1 MKRLFLVIT
10 ALLVLVLGSLSC
22 APSAPPAEET
32 PPPAPEVTP
41 SPSPPSFQPTIF
53 GDGEVLVTF
62 EVKVPEW
69 TPEEDK
75 IYVYTDGYQPVDS
88 AGIPMEKKEI
98 NVWSV
103 AFLAP
108 KNQELRYKYNRNS
121 YGFATDEEFTPDSK
135 EKRRSIMVGTEPI
148 FVQDEV
154 KKWRWLTEQ
163 PPQAI
168 VSTFRPDKLP
178 EREEPFIVGIF
189 TLDFF
194 DLVFADFMPSVFDRI
209 KEKGFKYVGIAY
221 APLSF
226 ISGKPLKFS
235 REPINTYT
243 DEQLAYTIAEAR
255 KRGLKIVLSAGI
267 ETDPGNFDKIEA
279 EFIKEQSDE
288 WYRELAKEWE
298 DVMVETAKLAEKY
311 QIEIFTPSDQWFV
324 WGNKT
329 EDQKKMLNPLI
340 NKAYQSIRAVY
351 SGKISSDN
359 YSPDEAFDYYKQLDW
374 IGDKWW
380 RAIADKKETN
390 IDEMKAESER
400 IIDDIY
406 RPIYEKYKKP
416 IFIQQLAYASYDG
429 AAGAL
434 QISTEGPEVG
444 EWFPYNPEYPADF
457 QEQADAYEAVFQAIY
472 DESIFVGAFS
482 FSYTYWDS
490 YDKSAGIRGKPAEEV
505 WVKWN
510 LIFSEK

>member
-1 MKRLFLVIT
+1 MKRAWFIAIILIFLIFS
-10 ALLVLVLGSLSC
+10 GC
-22 APSAPPAEET
+22 ARPPAEEPT
-32 PPPAPEVTP
+32 LAQI
-41 SPSPPSFQPTIF
+41 SPSFQPTIF
-53 GDGEVLVTF
+53 GDGEVLITF
-62 EVKVPEW
+62 EVEVPEW
-69 TPEEDK
+69 IPKEDK
-75 IYVYTDGYQPVDS
+75 IYVYTDGYQPVGS
-88 AGIPMEKKEI
+88 IGIPMEKKEI
-98 NVWSV
+98 NVWSI

-108 KNQELRYKYNRNS
+108 KNRELRYKYNRNG
-121 YGFATDEEFTPDSK
+121 YGFATDEEFTPDDS
-135 EKRRSIMVGTEPI
+135 ETRHSIMVGTESI
-148 FVQDEV
+148 LVQDEV
-154 KKWRWLTEQ
+154 IKWRWLTEQ

-168 VSTFRPDKLP
+168 LSTFKPDKLP
-178 EREEPFIVGIF
+178 EREQPFITGVF

-194 DLVFADFMPSVFDRI
+194 DPVFADFVTSVLNRI

-226 ISGKPLKFS
+226 ISSKPLEFS
-235 REPINTYT
+235 GEPINTYT

-255 KRGLKIVLSAGI
+255 KRGLKIGLSAGI

-279 EFIKEQSDE
+279 EFTKEQSDE
-288 WYRELAKEWE
+288 WYRELVKEWE
-298 DVMVETAKLAEKY
+298 DVMVKTAKIANKY
-311 QIEIFTPSDQWFV
+311 EIEIFTPSDQWFV

-329 EDQKKMLNPLI
+329 EQQKEMLNSLI
-340 NKAYQSIRAVY
+340 NRAYQSIRAVY
-351 SGKISSDN
+351 SGIISSDYYN
-359 YSPDEAFDYYKQLDW
+359 PDEAFDYYKQLDW

-380 RAIADKKETN
+380 WAIADNKETA
-390 IDEMKAESER
+390 IDEMKVESER

-416 IFIQQLAYASYDG
+416 IFLQQLAYASYDG

-457 QEQADAYEAVFQAIY
+457 QEQADACESVFQAIY
-472 DESIFVGAFS
+472 DKPMFIGAFS
-482 FSYTYWDS
+482 FSYSYWDS

-510 LIFSEK
+510 SILSD

>member
-1 MKRLFLVIT
+1 VYESLRGIEMKRIWFIAIIVAFLI
-10 ALLVLVLGSLSC
+10 LSSC
-22 APSAPPAEET
+22 ARPPVEEST
-32 PPPAPEVTP
+32 PAQM
-41 SPSPPSFQPTIF
+41 PPSFQPTIF

-69 TPEEDK
+69 TPKEDK
-75 IYVYTDGYQPVDS
+75 IYIYTDGYQPIDS
-88 AGIPMEKKEI
+88 TGIPMEKQEI
-98 NVWSV
+98 NVWSI

-108 KNQELRYKYNRNS
+108 KNQELRYKYSRNG
-121 YGFATDEEFTPDSK
+121 YGFATDEEFTPDGR
-135 EKRRSIMVGTEPI
+135 ETRHSIMVGTEPI
-148 FVQDEV
+148 LVQDEV

-168 VSTFRPDKLP
+168 LSIFRPDKLP
-178 EREEPFIVGIF
+178 EREETFITGVF
-189 TLDFF
+189 ALDFF
-194 DLVFADFMPSVFDRI
+194 DPLFVDFIPSVFDRI

-221 APLSF
+221 APSSF
-226 ISGKPLKFS
+226 ISGKPLEFS
-235 REPINTYT
+235 SEPINTYT

-267 ETDPGNFDKIEA
+267 ETDPGNFDKIET
-279 EFIKEQSDE
+279 EFTKEQSNE

-298 DVMVETAKLAEKY
+298 DVMAATAKLAEEY
-311 QIEIFTPSDQWFV
+311 EIEILTPSNQWSV

-329 EDQKKMLNPLI
+329 EEQKEMLNPLI
-340 NKAYQSIRAVY
+340 NEAYQSIRAVY
-351 SGKISSDN
+351 SGIISSDYYN
-359 YSPDEAFDYYKQLDW
+359 PDEAFDYYKQLDW

-380 RAIADKKETN
+380 WAIADKKETN
-390 IDEMKAESER
+390 IAEMKVESER

-406 RPIYEKYKKP
+406 RPIYEEYKKP

-434 QISTEGPEVG
+434 QISTEGPEMG

-457 QEQADAYEAVFQAIY
+457 QEQADAYESVFQAIY
-472 DESIFVGAFS
+472 DKPMFIGAFS

-510 LIFSEK
+510 SIFSE